1 MRYLNVTYINGKDK
15 YYLVPKP
22 GQKTVTVSGK
32 ALAELEQRYLV
43 EKTKRPTLSFATFI
57 SESALMELERRR
69 ILREAQFISFIGF
82 EQDTLILRDTRKQ
95 NARLV
100 EVQLKDKKLKCITDN
115 DFDCAHVGF
124 ALALP
129 EVRIALKR

>member
-1 MRYLNVTYINGKDK
+1 M
-15 YYLVPKP
+15 PKP

-32 ALAELEQRYLV
+32 ALAELEQRYTL
-43 EKTKRPTLSFATFI
+43 EKAKRPALSFATFI

-82 EQDTLILRDTRKQ
+82 EQDTLILRDIRKHE
-95 NARLV
+95 ATLV
-100 EVQLKDKKLKCITDN
+100 EVQLKNKKLKCITDGK
-115 DFDCAHVGF
+115 FDCVHVGF

-129 EVRIALKR
+129 EVRMALKR